1 MTMSAPRPVT
11 LITGASAGIGWALAE
26 IFARHGHELVLAAR
40 RLPELER
47 LADKIAA
54 SGAPR
59 PTVLALDLGQA
70 GAGERIAA
78 ELAARGLSPRHVVNN
93 AGFGLIGPAADLARA
108 EQLAMIDL
116 NVRTLTD
123 LSLAFIPSLAE
134 QRGGI
139 LNVASV
145 AGFLPGP
152 GMAVYYAT
160 KAYVLS
166 FSEALNYE
174 LRSRDIRVT
183 ALCPGPVPTEFQA
196 RAGIKR
202 QPSIL
207 DRSVEDVAQAGY
219 DGLMQGR
226 RVVVPGWQNR
236 FVTGALRLAPRGLML
251 DLAARAQAFRHR
263 TRVPIPK
270 FAKPRGD
277 L

>member
-1 MTMSAPRPVT
+1 MSGRPVT

-26 IFARHGHELVLAAR
+26 IFARHGYELVLAAR
-40 RLPELER
+40 RMGELER

-54 SGAPR
+54 TGAPR
-59 PTVLALDLGQA
+59 PSVLGLDLGQA
-70 GAGERIAA
+70 GIGDRVAA
-78 ELAARGLSPRHVVNN
+78 ELAARGLAPRHVVNN
-93 AGFGLIGPAADLARA
+93 AGFGLVGPADGLDRA

-134 QRGGI
+134 HRGGI

-160 KAYVLS
+160 KGYVLS

-174 LRSRDIRVT
+174 LASRDIRVT

-196 RAGIKR
+196 RAGINR
-202 QPSIL
+202 HPSIL
-207 DRSVEDVAQAGY
+207 DRSVEEVAQAGY
-219 DGLMQGR
+219 DGLMRGR

-236 FVTGALRLAPRGLML
+236 FVTRVSRLAPRGLVL
-251 DLAARAQAFRHR
+251 DLVARAQAFRHR
-263 TRVPIPK
+263 TRLAP
-270 FAKPRGD
+270 GS
-277 L
+277 